1 MMRAIQTRAP
11 TRSMIR
17 LLGTSKMK
25 YPIKKIPAPNPYT
38 APENPRSSFICNAA
52 NPTFTRSRNAMMYS
66 TNMNGIKRNVTFAS
80 VARPTAASFDATI
93 STALPRDRRG
103 TAG

>member
-1 MMRAIQTRAP
+1 M
-11 TRSMIR
+11 
-17 LLGTSKMK
+17 LGTSKMK
-25 YPIKKIPAPNPYT
+25 YSIKKIPASNPYT
-38 APENPRSSFICNAA
+38 ASENPRSSFICNAA

-93 STALPRDRRG
+93 STALSQDRRR